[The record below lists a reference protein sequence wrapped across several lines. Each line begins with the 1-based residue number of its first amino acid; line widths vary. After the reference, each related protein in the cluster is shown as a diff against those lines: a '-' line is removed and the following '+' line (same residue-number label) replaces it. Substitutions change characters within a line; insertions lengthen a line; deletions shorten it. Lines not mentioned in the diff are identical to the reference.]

1 MTALLLPSTSALLAW
16 QWTGGMRQ
24 MFKNWRRIVVACAMV
39 LCLAGQP
46 SRAASDSEILTF
58 DKGGMYIGPVRD
70 GKPNGYGTFKFSSG
84 EKYQGEF
91 LDGKYHGRGTLTFA
105 NGDQYVGE
113 FRNDRRDGNGTY
125 TYTTG
130 EKFVGQYRDGKR
142 NGVGTRYAPNGT
154 LLATGNWIDGTLA
167 GGSTPVPSRP
177 SQAPPV
183 VASVAPTAPAPTAT
197 APAGRS
203 EIGVK
208 KRGGTFSVPVE
219 VNNVMTLDFTIDS
232 GAADVSVPNKVVAQ
246 LLRSGALQR
255 SDFKGNQ
262 DYRLADGST
271 VTSRTFHLRQL
282 KVGDRVVENVLAS
295 EGGETGSLLLGQS
308 FLSRFKSWSINN
320 QKQVLVLE

>member
-1 MTALLLPSTSALLAW
+1 MRW
-16 QWTGGMRQ
+16 QE
-24 MFKNWRRIVVACAMV
+24 MFGRHWIVAVAVIAIV
-39 LCLAGQP
+39 AGQP
-46 SRAASDSEILTF
+46 VHADGSREILTF
-58 DKGGMYIGPVRD
+58 EKGGMYIGPVRD
-70 GKPNGYGTFKFSSG
+70 GKPNGFGTYKLPSG

-91 LDGKYHGRGTLTFA
+91 LDGRYHGRGTLTFA

-113 FRNDRRDGNGTY
+113 FRNDRRDGTGTY
-125 TYTTG
+125 TYANGGT
-130 EKFVGQYRDGKR
+130 FVGQYRDGKR
-142 NGVGTRYAPNGT
+142 NGVGTSYAQNGT
-154 LLATGNWIDGTLA
+154 IVASGTWIDGVLPGA
-167 GGSTPVPSRP
+167 PTPRQANP
-177 SQAPPV
+177 APPL
-183 VASVAPTAPAPTAT
+183 VASVVPSAPTPPAKP
-197 APAGRS
+197 PAGYS

-255 SDFKGNQ
+255 SDFQGTQ

-271 VTSRTFHLRQL
+271 QTSRTFRLRRL
-282 KVGDRVVENVLAS
+282 KVGDREVENVLAS

>member
-1 MTALLLPSTSALLAW
+1 MYDMT
-16 QWTGGMRQ
+16 GR
-24 MFKNWRRIVVACAMV
+24 WRGVGLACAIA
-39 LCLAGQP
+39 LCVAAQTVSAAG
-46 SRAASDSEILTF
+46 DTEILTF

-70 GKPNGYGTFKFSSG
+70 GKPNGYGTYKFPSG
-84 EKYQGEF
+84 ERYQGEF

-113 FRNDRRDGNGTY
+113 FRNDRRDGAGIY
-125 TYTTG
+125 TYTSG

-142 NGVGTRYAPNGT
+142 NGIGTRYAPNGT
-154 LLATGNWIDGTLA
+154 RLATGNWIDGALSA
-167 GGSTPVPSRP
+167 STSPAPSRP
-177 SQAPPV
+177 TAAPPV
-183 VASVAPTAPAPTAT
+183 VASVAPTAPAPAAMSPTH
-197 APAGRS
+197 S

-219 VNNVMTLDFTIDS
+219 VNNAMTLDFTIDS
-232 GAADVSVPNKVVAQ
+232 GAADVSVPNKVIAQ

-255 SDFKGNQ
+255 SDFKGSQ

-295 EGGETGSLLLGQS
+295 EGGESGSLLLGQS

>member
-1 MTALLLPSTSALLAW
+1 MRRGRFFGGFAVAVVILLAMAV
-16 QWTGGMRQ
+16 Q
-24 MFKNWRRIVVACAMV
+24 
-39 LCLAGQP
+39 QP
-46 SRAASDSEILTF
+46 VRADGDSEILTF
-58 DKGGMYIGPVRD
+58 EKGGMYIGPVRD
-70 GKPNGYGTFKFSSG
+70 GKPNGYGTYKFPSG

-113 FRNDRRDGNGTY
+113 FRNDRRDGAGTY
-125 TYTTG
+125 IYADG

-154 LLATGNWIDGTLA
+154 VLATGTWVDGALA
-167 GGSTPVPSRP
+167 GKSAVAPRP
-177 SQAPPV
+177 TAAAPPV
-183 VASVAPTAPAPTAT
+183 VASVAPTAPIA
-197 APAGRS
+197 APAANHS

-208 KRGGTFSVPVE
+208 KHGGTFSVLVE
-219 VNNVMTLDFTIDS
+219 VNNVMTLEFTIDS

-246 LLRSGALQR
+246 LMRSGALQR
-255 SDFKGNQ
+255 SDFQGTQ

-271 VTSRTFHLRQL
+271 QTARIFRLRRL
-282 KVGDRVVENVLAS
+282 KVGDREVENVLAS

-308 FLSRFKSWSINN
+308 FLGRFKSWSINN